1 MPARPKEGVV
11 TIDELDT
18 LLEHIAF
25 AYIGL
30 DSLEARG
37 DEFYDVHEVTVDE
50 IRTALI
56 VAFEAG
62 RETER
67 EAAD

>member
-30 DSLEARG
+30 DSLETRG

>member
-1 MPARPKEGVV
+1 M
-11 TIDELDT
+11 TIDELNT

-25 AYIGL
+25 AHIGL

-50 IRTALI
+50 IRAAL
-56 VAFEAG
+56 VAAFEAG
-62 RETER
+62 RETGR
-67 EAAD
+67 EAAA

>member
-30 DSLEARG
+30 DSLEVRG
-37 DEFYDVHEVTVDE
+37 GEFYDVHEVTVDE

-56 VAFEAG
+56 FAF
-62 RETER
+62 
-67 EAAD
+67 